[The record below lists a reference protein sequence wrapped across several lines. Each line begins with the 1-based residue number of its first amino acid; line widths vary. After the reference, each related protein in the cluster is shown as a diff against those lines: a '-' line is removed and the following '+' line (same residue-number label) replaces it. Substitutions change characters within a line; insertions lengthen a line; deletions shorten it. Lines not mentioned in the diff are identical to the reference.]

1 MKRGLISLSAG
12 ILALA
17 AAANEG
23 ERLAEGANAA
33 LSPDGKSL
41 AFQRDAG
48 AETWLGVMD
57 VATREVRWIEKGPGR
72 SAFPSWTKSGD
83 LLYAHGDILHTA
95 YENWKGDFREGYGIR
110 IWKDGAARDLLPRG
124 RWFDYSP
131 APAADGRTL
140 WFISSREEPKGAH
153 SIHSSICRVDMS
165 CTGKVEVV
173 YTPRPGHPC
182 GVSQAAV
189 SPDGRHVVW
198 GELADVHSV
207 WCLMAARADD
217 FSRVAVLTPP
227 EMAAYSPAFSPDG
240 RHIAFTGCRAG
251 DPGWSIY
258 LLDPV
263 LGAARRLCSGENPS
277 FAPDGGS
284 IVFDRDGAIY
294 RRALAAADFPTA
306 ADRWPMAESRRNWTK
321 EREKVIWSMKPPRAG
336 KFPLPKEAVFGLSR
350 TLFARAKVV
359 LPEADKKYHGVVAL
373 YFKDAGI
380 WISDNGNAFD
390 LWVDD
395 KGRATLQAGNAIRWG
410 QYAWSQ
416 TLLAPGKEHVL
427 TAIRTDGAIWVSID
441 GERPER
447 MILAAGQS
455 PFDVPLAVGVEHPFP
470 AAGLEIRE
478 VEVGAGWPENVPQP
492 NPFGGYGW
500 EDVK

>member
-1 MKRGLISLSAG
+1 MRREMVLLSAG

-17 AAANEG
+17 AAG
-23 ERLAEGANAA
+23 RDERLAEGANAVV
-33 LSPDGKSL
+33 SPDGRAL

-48 AETWLGVMD
+48 DETWLGVMD
-57 VATREVRWIEKGPGR
+57 LASRSVRWIEKGPGR

-110 IWKDGAARDLLPRG
+110 VWKDGAARDLLPRG

-131 APAADGRTL
+131 ASDGRTL
-140 WFISSREEPKGAH
+140 WFLSSRAEPKGAH
-153 SIHSSICRVDMS
+153 AIHSSICRVDLA

-217 FSRVAVLTPP
+217 FSRAAVLTPP
-227 EMAAYSPAFSPDG
+227 EIAAYSPAFSPDG
-240 RHIAFTGCRAG
+240 RHIAFTGYRAG
-251 DPGWSIY
+251 DPGWCIY
-258 LLDPV
+258 LLDPEM
-263 LGAARRLCSGENPS
+263 GAARRLCRGENPS

-284 IVFDRDGAIY
+284 IVFDRDGAIW
-294 RRALAAADFPTA
+294 RRGISAADLPSA
-306 ADRWPMAESRRNWTK
+306 ADRWPLSESRRNWTQ
-321 EREKVIWSMKPPRAG
+321 EREKTLWRMERPRPE

-350 TLFARAKVV
+350 TVFARAKVV
-359 LPEADKKYHGVVAL
+359 LPAADEKYHGLLAL
-373 YFKDAGI
+373 YYKDAG
-380 WISDNGNAFD
+380 
-390 LWVDD
+390 LWVSDVGSAFNLYVD
-395 KGRATLQAGNAIRWG
+395 NKGRAVVQVGNAIRWG
-410 QYAWSQ
+410 QYAW
-416 TLLAPGKEHVL
+416 TRTALAPGREHVV
-427 TAIRTDGAIWVSID
+427 TGIRTDGAIWVSID
-441 GERPER
+441 GEPPER
-447 MILAAGQS
+447 MVLAAGQS
-455 PFDVPLAVGVEHPFP
+455 PFDVPLAVGVAHPFP
-470 AAGLEIRE
+470 AVGLEIRE

-492 NPFGGYGW
+492 RPFGGHGW